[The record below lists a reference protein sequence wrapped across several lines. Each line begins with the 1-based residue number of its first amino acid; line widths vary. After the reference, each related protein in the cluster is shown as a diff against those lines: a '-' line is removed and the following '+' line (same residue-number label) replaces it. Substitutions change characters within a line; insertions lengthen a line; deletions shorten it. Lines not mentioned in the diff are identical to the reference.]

1 MKTIILTATA
11 GEGHNSVARSLDNE
25 LKSRGF
31 ESAIIDI
38 CQINSNWLK
47 DVANGF
53 YNMSINYF
61 PTLYGAAYDSA
72 DKKVQETNSAQPRKL
87 AQKTLTGEI
96 KKFIDDFKPDA
107 IIATHVFAANILSDL
122 VLDGFYTGLTVGI
135 ITDFTVHPFWEDSE
149 GIDYLVL
156 PHKDLDIQMQRKEI
170 PLEKALHFGIPIHK
184 KFFEHLDKKEMRK
197 KLGLDEDK
205 ETVLLMSGSM
215 SHVRVD
221 KALKRIDKLPNDFQV
236 VVFLGKRKTL
246 LKKIEKMK
254 LRHKIKIVGF
264 VSNIEEYYSAAD
276 IIITKPGGLTT
287 SECIAKGLPMI
298 VVDPI
303 QGQEARNVEFLTN
316 HQLILASSKTYRE
329 VEALNTF
336 MNNDFVRDNILVSL
350 EQNYLEDPAE
360 KLIDFMVKKLEK

>member
-25 LKSRGF
+25 LKSRGI
-31 ESAIIDI
+31 ESHIVDI
-38 CQINSNWLK
+38 CQINGDWLK
-47 DVANGF
+47 DFANGF

-61 PTLYGAAYDSA
+61 PSLYGASYDSA
-72 DKKVQETNSAQPRKL
+72 DKKIQESNGAQPRKI
-87 AQKTLTGEI
+87 AQKMLAVEI
-96 KKFIDDFKPDA
+96 KKFIDEFQPDA
-107 IIATHVFAANILSDL
+107 IIATHVFAGNLLSDI
-122 VLDGFYTGLTVGI
+122 VEDGFYDGLTVGI
-135 ITDFTVHPFWEDSE
+135 ITDFTVHPFWEDST
-149 GIDYLVL
+149 GLDYLVT
-156 PHKDLDIQMQRKEI
+156 PHEDLEIQMQRKEI
-170 PLEKALHFGIPIHK
+170 PLRKALHFGIPIHK

-197 KLGLDEDK
+197 KLGLDENK

-221 KALKRIDKLPNDFQV
+221 KALKRIDMLPNDFQV

-246 LKKIEKMK
+246 LKKIEKMSLK
-254 LRHKIKIVGF
+254 HPIKIVGF

-276 IIITKPGGLTT
+276 IIVTKPGGLTT

-336 MNNDFVRDNILVSL
+336 MNNEAVRGNILRSL
-350 EQNYLEDPAE
+350 EQNYKDDPAK
-360 KLIDFMVKKLEK
+360 KLIDFMVKELEK